1 MSSSISP
8 APSAATIDPALPI
21 EPMWRWS
28 VDQYHAMVRSG
39 VLSED
44 DPVELLDGWLVVKMP
59 KNPPHCSSTAGT
71 RDALTSV
78 LPIEWSVRSQ
88 EPITLSTSEPEP
100 DLVVVRGD
108 RYRYCERHP
117 GPEDIALVVE
127 VVDTSLER
135 DRNSKRPLYAH
146 AGIPVFWIVN
156 LVENR
161 LEVYCEPSGAEDRPD
176 YRQRRDFSASDEVP
190 LIVDGRE
197 VVRLRVRD
205 LLPRARA

>member
-8 APSAATIDPALPI
+8 AASAATIDSALPI

-28 VDQYHAMVRSG
+28 VEQYHAMVRSG

-78 LPIEWSVRSQ
+78 LPVDWSVRSQ

-108 RYRYCERHP
+108 RHRYGQRHP
-117 GPEDIALVVE
+117 GPQDIALVVE
-127 VVDTSLER
+127 VADTSLER
-135 DRNSKRPLYAH
+135 DQQLQAATLCPRGDPGVLDRQSC
-146 AGIPVFWIVN
+146 G
-156 LVENR
+156 
-161 LEVYCEPSGAEDRPD
+161 EPIGSSTASLPAPRTFPTIASGGTSRH
-176 YRQRRDFSASDEVP
+176 
-190 LIVDGRE
+190 
-197 VVRLRVRD
+197 
-205 LLPRARA
+205 PRKSR